1 MDPVGNLLDKLV
13 KEDVVKEGTG
23 LTLGVTS
30 TMMKFLQDP
39 GPYIGALPS
48 PPPPSSPL
56 SLHVGLVSFF
66 FPLKTECVNLY
77 IPYSW
82 LFQGLYISRICSD

>member
-39 GPYIGALPS
+39 GPYIGVLPS
-48 PPPPSSPL
+48 PLLSPSPPSM
-56 SLHVGLVSFF
+56 LV
-66 FPLKTECVNLY
+66 L
-77 IPYSW
+77 
-82 LFQGLYISRICSD
+82 